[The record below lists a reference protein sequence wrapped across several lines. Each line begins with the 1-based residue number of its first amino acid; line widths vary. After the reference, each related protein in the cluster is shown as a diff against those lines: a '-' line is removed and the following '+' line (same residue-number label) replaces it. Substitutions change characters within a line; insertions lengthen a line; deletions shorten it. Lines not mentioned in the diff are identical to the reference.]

1 MGAEQPKNL
10 NDRVVQAAERVLE
23 VKGYVSPID
32 LLMQMQLLPPSC
44 VRSWEKGAPDCLEP
58 FIQGS
63 AEKLARTFG
72 IFAEWARAKGLAPVH
87 ASLRT
92 SGRDQSHELR
102 VTANA
107 DPRMEAFFRTYYAAA
122 DTPPRKLES
131 LTNKVNKPPE
141 LAVFLTVSDTAT
153 CAECGAEIGRGGFL
167 FREKETSLCL
177 ACADLDHLEF
187 LPSGDAAL
195 SRRARKRSPL
205 AAVVLQFNRRAKRYE
220 RRGLLVTAEAIAG
233 AEQECLSDTEQRA
246 AQRERGAV
254 RRAQEDEELVRD
266 MRDAI
271 LSLYPRCPPAEAA
284 DIALH
289 TGRRGSGRV
298 GRTAAGRDLHET
310 ALRLAVVAHVRHVH
324 TRYDELLMA
333 GTDRQDAR
341 TTVAAVIDSVLA
353 RWGRPS

>member
-44 VRSWEKGAPDCLEP
+44 VRSWEKGNEACLAES
-58 FIQGS
+58 IQGGP
-63 AEKLARTFG
+63 EKLSRTFDL
-72 IFAEWARAKGLAPVH
+72 FVAWARAQGLKPVK
-87 ASLRT
+87 ASLRGM
-92 SGRDQSHELR
+92 GRDQSHELR
-102 VTANA
+102 VSPDAN
-107 DPRMEAFFRTYYAAA
+107 PVIEKFFRTYYAAA
-122 DTPPRKLES
+122 DTPPGKLEA

-141 LAVFLTVSDTAT
+141 LAVFLTVSDTAA

-167 FREKETSLCL
+167 FREKEASLCL

-220 RRGLLVTAEAIAG
+220 RRGLLVTAGAIAD
-233 AEQECLSDTEQRA
+233 AELECLSDTEQRA
-246 AQRERGAV
+246 VQRERGAV
-254 RRAQEDEELVRD
+254 RRAQEDAELVGD

-271 LSLYPRCPPAEAA
+271 LGLYPGCPPAEAA

-289 TGRRGSGRV
+289 TGSRGSGRV

-333 GTDRQDAR
+333 GTDRRDAR
-341 TTVAAVIDSVLA
+341 TTVAAVIDAVLGL
-353 RWGRPS
+353 WGRPS